1 MKPNTKVVLKL
12 IGAICGTIF
21 GSIGLFLFAGIPK
34 LTPGLVPGAT
44 FSAPYAEELGLDP
57 KQTLQTA
64 LDEIGIRHFRIAA
77 YWKRIEP
84 QPGNTN
90 FQELDTQIEEI
101 GKRQGKVILA
111 IGEKLPRWPECWGP
125 DWWKQLPREQQ
136 RQKTLRWIETVMTRY
151 RDNPTIEAWQ
161 IENEPHF
168 AYGDCPAPDYLF
180 INTETDFARG
190 LDPTR
195 PIFTTDSG
203 ELSTWITLGPFVDKL
218 GVSVYRLVRNPL
230 FGDRNLT
237 YWFIPPFIYER
248 KAMLASL
255 FGVKEVYVSEFQME
269 PWSNKAL
276 TETAIEDQLTSM
288 NLEQM
293 KKNFHFAERMGFT
306 HIDFW
311 GVEWWIWMAQ
321 HNHPELVEE
330 AKRFWRSWDTK

>member
-1 MKPNTKVVLKL
+1 MKTITKSLLKVCGAVL
-12 IGAICGTIF
+12 GICLGF
-21 GSIGLFLFAGIPK
+21 IGLFLFAGIPK
-34 LTPGLVPGAT
+34 LTPGLIPGVT

-57 KQTLQTA
+57 NEALQIA
-64 LDEIGIRHFRIAA
+64 LDEIGIRHFRLSA

-84 QPGNTN
+84 QQGNTN
-90 FQELDTQIEEI
+90 FQELDKQLEEI

-168 AYGDCPAPDYLF
+168 AYGDCPLPDYLF

-195 PIFTTDSG
+195 PIHTTDSG

-218 GVSVYRLVRNPL
+218 GISVYRVVRNPW
-230 FGDRNLT
+230 FGDTNLT
-237 YWFIPPFIYER
+237 YWFIPPYIYAR
-248 KAMLASL
+248 KAMLASI

-276 TETAIEDQLTSM
+276 TETPIKDQLSSM
-288 NLEQM
+288 DIERM

-311 GVEWWIWMAQ
+311 GVEWWIWMSKQ
-321 HNHPELVEE
+321 GHPELVEE
-330 AKRFWRSWDTK
+330 AKRFWRSWKP